1 MTLAG
6 KPVRRR
12 SLAARLVLVASLWS
26 VTALAVAG
34 FILVEL
40 YRDTVE
46 RGFDSQLEVYQK
58 AIIGAMAPTDG
69 ATINRPENLGEPRF
83 SLPLSGWYWTI
94 ADWPEWKLVYASGSL
109 VGDPLLVPPLAFGQ
123 RTGGGFAT
131 GPGGEELR
139 VSQRIVSFDGKTY
152 LIAVG
157 GKTEGL
163 RKDLAAFTGQVVL
176 TLSVF
181 GVGLIVA
188 VFLQVRFGLLPI
200 RRMQHSLAAVR
211 DGEASQI
218 DEAVPLEL
226 APLAIELNGLIRS
239 NAEIVERAR
248 THVGNL
254 AHALKTP
261 LSVIA
266 NEADAAGGPF
276 AEKVLEQTRLMRT
289 QVDHHLERARQAAQR
304 RVIGV
309 ATPVEPAL
317 ARLLRA
323 MTRIHGDKDLSFEAE
338 LDASVRFRGEQQ
350 DLEDLAG
357 NLIDNACKWAR
368 SQITVTARP
377 LPTAAGD
384 RALFEIIVEDDGPGL
399 TADQR
404 REAVKRGKRLDESV
418 PGTGLGLS
426 IVADLVALY
435 GGQFELSEAAIG
447 GLRAQ
452 LVLPAA
458 STGGPNSG

>member
-1 MTLAG
+1 MTAAN
-6 KPVRRR
+6 KPARRR
-12 SLAARLVLVASLWS
+12 SLATRLVLVASLWS
-26 VTALAVAG
+26 VAALAVAG

-40 YRDTVE
+40 FRDTVE
-46 RGFDSQLEVYQK
+46 RGLDSQLEVYQK
-58 AIIGAMAPTDG
+58 AIIGAMAPSDG
-69 ATINRPENLGEPRF
+69 ETINRPENLGEPRF

-109 VGDPLLVPPLAFGQ
+109 VGDPLLVPPLPYGQ

-139 VSQRIVSFDGKTY
+139 VSQRIISFDGKSY

-163 RKDLAAFTGQVVL
+163 RKDLAAFTEQVVL

-181 GVGLIVA
+181 GIGLIAAIFV
-188 VFLQVRFGLLPI
+188 QVRFGLLPI
-200 RRMQHSLAAVR
+200 RRMQQSLAAVR
-211 DGEASQI
+211 DGEAEQI
-218 DEAVPLEL
+218 DENVPREL
-226 APLAIELNGLIRS
+226 APLAIELNALIRS

-261 LSVIA
+261 LSVIS
-266 NEADAAGGPF
+266 NEASANGGDAF
-276 AEKVLEQTRLMRT
+276 AQKVAEQAQLMRT

-309 ATPVEPAL
+309 ATPVEPTL
-317 ARLLRA
+317 ARLMRA
-323 MTRIHGDKDLSFEAE
+323 MSRIHGDRGLAFSAE
-338 LDASVRFRGEQQ
+338 LDPVVRFRGEQQ
-350 DLEDLAG
+350 DLEELAG

-368 SQITVTARP
+368 TRVDLKVAVIASAP
-377 LPTAAGD
+377 D
-384 RALFEIIVEDDGPGL
+384 ERALLEIVVEDDGPGL
-399 TADQR
+399 TEEQR
-404 REAVKRGKRLDESV
+404 REAVKRGRRLDESV

-426 IVADLVALY
+426 IVADLAALY
-435 GGQFELSEAAIG
+435 GGRFELAAAGIG
-447 GLRAQ
+447 GLQAR

-458 STGGPNSG
+458 AG

>member
-1 MTLAG
+1 MSAASR
-6 KPVRRR
+6 PARRR

-26 VTALAVAG
+26 VAALAVAG

-40 YRDTVE
+40 FRDTVE
-46 RGFDSQLEVYQK
+46 RGLDSQLEVYQK
-58 AIIGAMAPTDG
+58 AIIGAMAPSDG
-69 ATINRPENLGEPRF
+69 QTINRPENLGEPRF

-109 VGDPLLVPPLAFGQ
+109 VGDPLLVPPLPFGQ

-139 VSQRIVSFDGKTY
+139 VSQRIISFDGKSY

-163 RKDLAAFTGQVVL
+163 RKDLAAFTEQVVL

-181 GVGLIVA
+181 GIGLIAAIFV
-188 VFLQVRFGLLPI
+188 QVRFGLLPI
-200 RRMQHSLAAVR
+200 RRMQQSLAAVR
-211 DGEASQI
+211 DGAAEQI
-218 DEAVPLEL
+218 DESVPREL
-226 APLAIELNGLIRS
+226 APLAIELNALIRS

-261 LSVIA
+261 LSVIS
-266 NEADAAGGPF
+266 NEASASGGDAF
-276 AEKVLEQTRLMRT
+276 AQKVAEQAQLMRT

-317 ARLLRA
+317 ARLMRA
-323 MTRIHGDKDLSFEAE
+323 MSRIHGDRGLTFSAE
-338 LDASVRFRGEQQ
+338 MDPAVRFRGEQQ
-350 DLEDLAG
+350 DLEELAG

-368 SQITVTARP
+368 TRVDLKVAVISSAP
-377 LPTAAGD
+377 D
-384 RALFEIIVEDDGPGL
+384 ERALLEILVEDDGPGL
-399 TADQR
+399 TEDQR
-404 REAVKRGKRLDESV
+404 REAVKRGRRLDESV

-426 IVADLVALY
+426 IVADLAALY
-435 GGQFELSEAAIG
+435 GGRFELSAADIG
-447 GLRAQ
+447 GLRAR

-458 STGGPNSG
+458 VG